1 MRCDRRAGTARHRQA
16 SRQRRAVP
24 ALPPRA
30 LGPRNAF
37 GAALLI
43 LAAASTSARA
53 AITVDGIADEPE
65 WKDAQRFDHF
75 VVTQPFSLAAP
86 DYPAEARIVGTPEG
100 IAVAITVQQPA
111 GVPRQH
117 AVTARD
123 ADIPGDRVNLFIDFN
138 ADGVTAY
145 NFTVGLSGAVQ
156 DATLTNEN
164 SYSTDWDGEWQHAV
178 HEEADSWSVEMLI
191 PWSVA
196 QMKDS
201 DAPTRT
207 VAVLFDRVL
216 GVNSQRSASAPES
229 FERAR
234 FVSNYPHVEIAQ
246 FQSSQF
252 HYWPYVSGL
261 SDLRGGRSEAKG
273 GVDLIYKPSGN
284 FQLAAALNPDFGQ
297 VESDDLVVNFDAI
310 ETFFSD
316 KRPFFTENQGFF
328 DLQTPNNGQLVYT
341 RRIGGPR
348 DDDGS
353 AADID
358 AAVKVIGSSH
368 GLNYGALVAAEAK
381 DDEVDGRRF
390 YAQRLTYPVGA
401 TTFGYFGSYVDRPLL
416 DRQALVNGVDL
427 KWRPS
432 EVHTLST
439 QFVRTAVDEPGND
452 HADHFA
458 WIKYGYAPPG
468 PWRYEALAMHFGND
482 VDFNDLGYMQRAS
495 LNRLN
500 LNATYTDSAFAA
512 DSAVA
517 SRKWFS
523 QVIYSTNDHGRQLP
537 SDFYGYAA
545 TTLRS
550 GAEVDLAYR
559 YKTPGADDLISRG
572 NGDYR
577 QPGRGLLRLDVSAP
591 RRGDWILA
599 ADLSSTSEGVRDYYL
614 AGDLK
619 AIRFFGD
626 RLSLAAE
633 AGFRSS
639 DDWLIWREDTLF
651 GRYHREVLSSA
662 WELSWQP
669 ADRHELRVKAQ
680 WLTIAAHDGESYRLG
695 ADQRV
700 RPSDEPIQSFT
711 VRDFGL
717 QLRYRWTFAE
727 ASDFY
732 AVYSRGGQQ
741 FEESDERSLGSL
753 FTLATHLRTSD
764 QVLVKL
770 RYRF

>member
-1 MRCDRRAGTARHRQA
+1 MRSDRRAGPARHCRTA
-16 SRQRRAVP
+16 SRWRAGPTGVP
-24 ALPPRA
+24 GA
-30 LGPRNAF
+30 LGPRTLVAI
-37 GAALLI
+37 AALV
-43 LAAASTSARA
+43 LAAIATTAEA

-65 WKDAQRFDHF
+65 WQDAQRFDHF
-75 VVTQPFSLAAP
+75 VVTQPYSLATP

-178 HEEADSWSVEMLI
+178 HEEKDAWSVEMLI

-196 QMKDS
+196 QMKNS

-234 FVSNYPHVEIAQ
+234 FVSNYPHVEIRQ
-246 FQSSQF
+246 FQSAQF

-261 SDLRGGRSEAKG
+261 SDLRNGRSEAKA
-273 GVDLIYKPSGN
+273 GVDLVYKPSGN

-328 DLQTPNNGQLVYT
+328 DLQTTNNGQLVYT

-348 DDDGS
+348 DDGTG

-358 AAVKVIGSSH
+358 AAVKLIGSSH
-368 GLNYGALVAAEAK
+368 GLNYGLLTAVEAK
-381 DDEVDGRRF
+381 DGAVDGRSF
-390 YAQRLTYPVGA
+390 YAQRLTYPIGTA
-401 TTFGYFGSYVDRPLL
+401 TLGYFGSYVDRPFL
-416 DRQALVNGVDL
+416 DRRALVNGADL
-427 KWRPS
+427 KWLPNERHS
-432 EVHTLST
+432 LTVQVAGTDVS
-439 QFVRTAVDEPGND
+439 EPGND
-452 HADHFA
+452 HADHFE
-458 WIKYGYAPPG
+458 WLRYGYTPPG
-468 PWRYEALAMHFGND
+468 PWRYDVLAMHYGNE
-482 VDFNDLGYMQRAS
+482 VDFNDLGYMPRAS

-500 LNATYTDSAFAA
+500 VSATYVDGGFPAESR
-512 DSAVA
+512 VA
-517 SRKWFS
+517 SRKWFG
-523 QVIYSTNDHGRQLP
+523 QAIYSTNDHGQQLP
-537 SDFYGYAA
+537 SELYGYAA

-550 GAEVDLAYR
+550 GVELDVTGRYR
-559 YKTPGADDLISRG
+559 YGGIDDLISRG
-572 NGDYR
+572 HGDYY
-577 QPGRGLLRLDVSAP
+577 QPARAFLDLMATTP
-591 RRGDWILA
+591 RRGDWIYSAELWTFGEG
-599 ADLSSTSEGVRDYYL
+599 LSRNYFATN
-614 AGDLK
+614 LK
-619 AIRFFGD
+619 ATRFFGD
-626 RLSLAAE
+626 RLSLAGEIAY
-633 AGFRSS
+633 RDSN
-639 DDWLIWREDTLF
+639 DWLIWREDTLF
-651 GRYHREVLSSA
+651 GRYHREMLTNA
-662 WELSWQP
+662 LALSWQP
-669 ADRHELRVKAQ
+669 ADRHELRAKAQ

-695 ADQRV
+695 PDQRV
-700 RPSDEPIQSFT
+700 RPSEDPIDSFT
-711 VRDFGL
+711 VRDFGV

-727 ASDFY
+727 QSDFY

-741 FEESDERSLGSL
+741 FEDADERSLGSL

-764 QVLVKL
+764 QFLVKL